1 VDGEKVWIFQEGRGR
16 FDFSRRQ
23 SAAKFCHVLRTFDRE
38 RQRREGQRGGLIEK
52 MRRRQ
57 GDKKEYRRRI
67 KRSNEKKP

>member
-1 VDGEKVWIFQEGRGR
+1 MAFLEERGR

-23 SAAKFCHVLRTFDRE
+23 LAARFCQVLRTFDKE

-52 MRRRQ
+52 IRRRQ

-67 KRSNEKKP
+67 KRSSKKKA

>member
-1 VDGEKVWIFQEGRGR
+1 MTFQEERGS

-23 SAAKFCHVLRTFDRE
+23 SAARFCQVLRTFDKE
-38 RQRREGQRGGLIEK
+38 RQRREGQRDGLIEK

-67 KRSNEKKP
+67 KRSNEKKA

>member
-1 VDGEKVWIFQEGRGR
+1 MDFQEERGS
-16 FDFSRRQ
+16 FDFSRRH
-23 SAAKFCHVLRTFDRE
+23 SAARFCQVLRTFDKE

-67 KRSNEKKP
+67 YRAQNEAYTMS